1 VDNVSTCQ
9 RILKGEVGQVIGERY
24 FLRSEVHT
32 YATILQLHKEWDE
45 IDEIEMRHVDDKQCW
60 QIHHSEAWRW
70 VSFKSGHPRLL
81 QGKKRATIVDSLLQN
96 HKKRRRGSTLIHSYS
111 GNNICRSSFLPDN
124 PFSHLLVSIT
134 STRGSPGA
142 VSPKLQVLD
151 SLLPQVVEKADG
163 RIRGKDGCFSRSRN
177 LCKLEQVLKLKNIF
191 GEVGLAPI
199 FEGLFETSFFK
210 AIYIL
215 VKY

>member
-1 VDNVSTCQ
+1 MTSSAVRFTTLRLGDGSPSSQGIPDCY
-9 RILKGEVGQVIGERY
+9 KGKRGQ
-24 FLRSEVHT
+24 
-32 YATILQLHKEWDE
+32 QLWIPGYRTQKTQ
-45 IDEIEMRHVDDKQCW
+45 K
-60 QIHHSEAWRW
+60 
-70 VSFKSGHPRLL
+70 
-81 QGKKRATIVDSLLQN
+81 
-96 HKKRRRGSTLIHSYS
+96 GSTLIIHILGIISVDHHF
-111 GNNICRSSFLPDN
+111 FL
-124 PFSHLLVSIT
+124 FSIFPPLLVSIT